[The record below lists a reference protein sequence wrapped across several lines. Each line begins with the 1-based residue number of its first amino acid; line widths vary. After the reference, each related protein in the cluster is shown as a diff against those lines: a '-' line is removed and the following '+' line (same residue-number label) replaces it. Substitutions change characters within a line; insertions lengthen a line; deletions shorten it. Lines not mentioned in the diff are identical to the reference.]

1 MLTTYLRLWKGDK
14 DWNRIGGGKS
24 YLAVI
29 KMSDYSSKALSL
41 TGGGE
46 LLIMLVLTL
55 VHTALTYATFL
66 ALDYFI
72 GCPVAIF

>member
-1 MLTTYLRLWKGDK
+1 MLATYLRLRKGDR

-24 YLAVI
+24 YLAVM
-29 KMSDYSSKALSL
+29 KMSVYSSIALSL

-46 LLIMLVLTL
+46 LFIILELTL